1 MSSGLDSPSQLRE
14 QPDQEAYGEQAPMD
28 RGDPFADASN
38 RMTTPM
44 SAQEADIGDQAHGAT
59 GSDPHAL
66 SYGKATKPGRGLA

>member
-14 QPDQEAYGEQAPMD
+14 QPDEEAYGEQAQMD

-44 SAQEADIGDQAHGAT
+44 SAQEADIGDQDQEVAEN
-59 GSDPHAL
+59 DPHTL
-66 SYGKATKPGRGLA
+66 SYGKAMKPGRGLA